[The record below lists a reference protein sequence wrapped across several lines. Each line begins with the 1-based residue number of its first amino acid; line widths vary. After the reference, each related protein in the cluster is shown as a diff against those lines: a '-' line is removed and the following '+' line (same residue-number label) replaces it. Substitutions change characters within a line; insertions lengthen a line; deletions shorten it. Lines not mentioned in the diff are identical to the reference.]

1 MMCCL
6 PYECSPAQGLTL
18 YPLGLPPLALR
29 LLRGVS
35 LPRFSSPRAWAAVG

>member
-6 PYECSPAQGLTL
+6 PYERSPAQGLTL